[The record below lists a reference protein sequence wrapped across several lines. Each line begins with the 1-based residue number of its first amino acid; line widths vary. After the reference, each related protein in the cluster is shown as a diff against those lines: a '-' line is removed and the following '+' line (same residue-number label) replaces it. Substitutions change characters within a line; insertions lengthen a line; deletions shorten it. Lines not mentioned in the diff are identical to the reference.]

1 MKYAS
6 ICILVIMA
14 CGLVISGCADKND
27 TASEAP
33 SSQISLTNNTAAA
46 DAILSEGNVSI
57 TDTEIRLWTGNE
69 RLEALFEM
77 EKRCTLLSKYLMA
90 SPLFS
95 VNLYIYSE
103 QISFYRWT
111 YIYYM

>member
-6 ICILVIMA
+6 IYILVIMA
-14 CGLVISGCADKND
+14 CGLVISGCADKSD

-57 TDTEIRLWTGNE
+57 TDTEVQDME
-69 RLEALFEM
+69 QEMKELEALIIEM
-77 EKRCTLLSKYLMA
+77 EKEENITIEEM
-90 SPLFS
+90 
-95 VNLYIYSE
+95 
-103 QISFYRWT
+103 
-111 YIYYM
+111 